1 MFKKV
6 GDLLGNQPEKVE
18 TNPFAD
24 ILDEPLKQ
32 QQTSPANGTPKQ
44 KIEEKIPT
52 REEWLAK
59 APVNNPL
66 LPPRS
71 GPTIWWQKDQNHLSP
86 VTAWHRAHRMSP
98 AYQVPGEEV
107 KRGAAPPPREKKTS
121 KAWYDEEEK

>member
-24 ILDEPLKQ
+24 ILEEPLKQ
-32 QQTSPANGTPKQ
+32 HPALAANVAPKQ

-59 APVNNPL
+59 APVNNPS
-66 LPPRS
+66 LPPRP

-98 AYQVPGEEV
+98 AYQVPGEEI
-107 KRGAAPPPREKKTS
+107 KRGVAPVREKKST
-121 KAWYDEEEK
+121 KAWYDEE